1 MKRVFK
7 LIYRIIPFKKQVY
20 LAIRRVWTP
29 RETIYKHLHFNGV
42 FKVKVDDR
50 AGLEITHHGYQI
62 EKEIS
67 WKGLTGGWKKTSMAI
82 WIALCKKS
90 DVIFDIGAN
99 TGIYSLVAK
108 SIHPEAEVYAF
119 EPVNRV
125 YSKLVDNN
133 RLNGYNIVCHELAA
147 SNLDG
152 TALIYDTNDD
162 HILSVTLNKNLHSA
176 ETIVIPTEVN
186 TIKLSS
192 IIEKNKMR
200 GIDLIKI
207 DVESHEPEV
216 LEGLEPYL
224 SRDKPAL
231 LIEVLTEDI
240 GKQIE
245 EIVDGKNYLYFNI
258 DENGG
263 IRKTDSILKSDYYNY
278 LLCQPAI
285 AYSLGLI
292 SHRCQ

>member
-50 AGLEITHHGYQI
+50 AGFEINHHGYQI
-62 EKEIS
+62 ENEIF
-67 WKGLTGGWKKTSMAI
+67 WKGLTGGWEKTSMAI

-133 RLNGYNIVCHELAA
+133 RLNGYNIVCHELAV

-152 TALIYDTNDD
+152 KALIYDTNDD
-162 HILSVTLNKNLHSA
+162 HVLSVTLNKNLRSA
-176 ETIVIPTEVN
+176 DTTVIPTVVN

-192 IIEKNKMR
+192 IVEKNEMR
-200 GIDLIKI
+200 RIDLIKI
-207 DVESHEPEV
+207 DVETHEPEV
-216 LEGLEPYL
+216 LQGLEPYL
-224 SRDKPAL
+224 SRDKPTL
-231 LIEVLTEDI
+231 LIEVLTADI

-278 LLCQPAI
+278 LLCQSAI

-292 SHRCQ
+292 SQGR

>member
-7 LIYRIIPFKKQVY
+7 FIYSIIPFKKQVY
-20 LAIRRVWTP
+20 LGVKSVWTP
-29 RETIYKHLHFNGV
+29 RESVYRHLYFKGV

-50 AGLEITHHGYQI
+50 TGFEINHHGYQI
-62 EKEIS
+62 ENEIF
-67 WKGLTGGWKKTSMAI
+67 WKGLTGGWEKTSMAV

-108 SIHPEAEVYAF
+108 SIHPEADVHAF
-119 EPVNRV
+119 EPVKRV
-125 YSKLVDNN
+125 YAKLVDNN
-133 RLNGYNIVCHELAA
+133 RLNGYNIVCHELAV

-162 HILSVTLNKNLHSA
+162 HILSVTLNKNLHSV
-176 ETIVIPTEVN
+176 ETNVIPTVVN
-186 TIKLSS
+186 TIRLSS
-192 IIEKNKMR
+192 LIEKNEMR

-207 DVESHEPEV
+207 DVETHEPEV

-224 SRDKPAL
+224 SRDKPTL

-245 EIVDGKNYLYFNI
+245 EIVSGKNYLYFNI

-263 IRKTDSILKSDYYNY
+263 ITKTDSILKSDYYNY

-292 SHRCQ
+292 S